1 MFKTTSLAN
10 AIGVALGAGWLLLG
24 PVPAHAAN
32 TPPALGIL
40 GQAQGLPADFA
51 EHFFDVPLAVR
62 VDLDG
67 RLLGEA
73 LVVLG
78 RDDTLQWLE
87 YTDTSESRETP
98 VVRQRWAQRLS
109 EGVSLGSCTTQCTD
123 GLVAVH
129 YSLVNSQLSLLTRA
143 VEQSTDVQRYH
154 ALPEQAEHG
163 LILRNQLNLSQAG
176 DETVGR
182 YAVQGVG
189 SVGDWSTQANLQMDK
204 TNFHGL
210 RHRVDQ
216 LYAER
221 TERDRFLRLGYF
233 DPVAQGL
240 IRQPRLMGST
250 AQTALG
256 VMLGSSDTLY
266 IDNGTTSTTPIYVTP
281 SRPGTVEIYRNGQLI
296 NTQAV
301 QPGLQTLDTRVLPGG
316 IYAVEV
322 RLLEDGQVTS
332 RSNEFVYKP
341 SAWRNPEQRWR
352 YNAYVG
358 RQSTLFSN
366 WEQDP
371 NGGLAAG
378 VMTNYLM
385 HPRAIVG
392 LSAQQVDTQTQV
404 GTSLD
409 WDALDRLKLYGNLY
423 RTDRRGNGYDLQG
436 VWSHGSGNV
445 VLNHNRAWLHP
456 QRERGDSYYVDR
468 REPARLTTQTS
479 LSVSHRLTRNSTLTA
494 RLSRTDGIEA
504 GNALDLGWAR
514 YGQFMGTDANWR
526 VSLFDRPG
534 TASTDDQRN
543 RGINLTLSMALGGP
557 GKRLS
562 ASLGTRTGRDGERD
576 RNASL
581 SYQQDM
587 GQGTLR
593 TLGGTLNADRYGT
606 GLGVNAG
613 FQNSALY
620 GDAFALSSSYNGQLS
635 SGLNL
640 ESTLALGDGKAA
652 FSGEVMP
659 HDASLIVDLESD
671 VPGLELRADDHLGG
685 AALLRPGRNVL
696 PVGAYRAGHV
706 QLGFD
711 KQDHLAADIQPP
723 TLDYHLNKGAV
734 QYRQLKVVRTV
745 TVLGRVVDHEGRA
758 LKGAQVI
765 NHASRSVTEAD
776 GFFALEMSESNP
788 TLEIRQ
794 GGVQR
799 CLLTLDT
806 HTSKREQDVLLLGDL
821 SCVAEGVAALTTPK
835 PTGEAG

>member
-1 MFKTTSLAN
+1 MFKTPSLAN
-10 AIGVALGAGWLLLG
+10 AIGLALGVGCVLLG
-24 PVPAHAAN
+24 PVSTHAAN
-32 TPPALGIL
+32 TPPVMAIL
-40 GQAQGLPADFA
+40 SQAQGLPEDFV

-78 RDDTLQWLE
+78 RDETLQWLE

-98 VVRQRWAQRLS
+98 AVRQRWAQRLS
-109 EGVSLGSCTTQCTD
+109 EGVNLGNCTAACTE

-129 YSLVNSQLSLLTRA
+129 YSLVNSQVSLLTRA
-143 VEQSTDVQRYH
+143 VEQADDAQRYH
-154 ALPEQAEHG
+154 ALPEQAAHG
-163 LILRNQLNLSQAG
+163 LILRNQLNLSQTG
-176 DETVGR
+176 SETVGR

-189 SVGDWSTQANLQMDK
+189 SVGEWNTQTNVQMDK
-204 TNFHGL
+204 TGLHGL

-221 TERDRFLRLGYF
+221 IERDRFLRLGYF

-240 IRQPRLMGST
+240 IRQPRLLGSA

-256 VMLGSSDTLY
+256 VMLGSSDTLF
-266 IDNGTTSTTPIYVTP
+266 IDTGATSTTPIYVTP

-296 NTQAV
+296 NSQAV

-316 IYAVEV
+316 IYEVEV

-358 RQSTLFSN
+358 QQTTLLSN
-366 WEQDP
+366 WEDDRTSA
-371 NGGLAAG
+371 LAGG
-378 VMTNYLM
+378 VMSNYLL

-392 LSAQQVDTQTQV
+392 LSAQRVDEQMQYA
-404 GTSLD
+404 TSLD
-409 WDALDRLKLYGNLY
+409 WDAFDRLKLYGNLHH
-423 RTDRRGNGYDLQG
+423 TNERGNGYDLQG
-436 VWSHGSGNV
+436 VWSHASGNV
-445 VLNHNRAWLHP
+445 VLNHNRAWLYP
-456 QRERGDSYYVDR
+456 QRERGPRDAVER
-468 REPARLTTQTS
+468 REPSRLTTQAS
-479 LSVSHRLTRNSTLTA
+479 LSVSHRLTQNSSVTA
-494 RLSRTDGIEA
+494 RFSRTEGVAA

-514 YGQFMGTDANWR
+514 YGQLMGTAVNWR
-526 VSLFDRPG
+526 VSAFDRPG
-534 TASTDDQRN
+534 TRSTDERRN
-543 RGINLTLSMALGGP
+543 RGISLSLGMALGGP

-562 ASLGTRTGRDGERD
+562 ASLGSRTGRDGQRD

-593 TLGGTLNADRYGT
+593 TLGGTLNADRYGS

-613 FQNSALY
+613 FQNRALY
-620 GDAFALSSSYNGQLS
+620 GDAFALSSSYNGELS
-635 SGLNL
+635 AGLNL
-640 ESTLALGDGKAA
+640 ESTLAWGGGHMA
-652 FSGEVMP
+652 FSGQGMP
-659 HDASLIVDLESD
+659 HDASLIVDLDSD
-671 VPGLELRADDHLGG
+671 IPALQLRADDELGN
-685 AALLRPGRNVL
+685 AVLLRPGRNVL
-696 PVGAYRAGHV
+696 PVGAYRAGQV
-706 QLGFD
+706 QLGFE
-711 KQDHLAADIQPP
+711 KQEHLAASIQPA
-723 TLDYHLNKGAV
+723 TLDYHLNRGSV

-745 TVLGRVVDHEGRA
+745 TVLGRVIDRHGLA

-788 TLEIRQ
+788 TLEVRQ
-794 GGVQR
+794 GGIQR

-806 HTSKREQDVLLLGDL
+806 QAGTREQDVMLFGDL
-821 SCVAEGVAALTTPK
+821 SCAEDGVAAVQANEPI
-835 PTGEAG
+835 GEAG

>member
-1 MFKTTSLAN
+1 MFNIPSVSG
-10 AIGVALGAGWLLLG
+10 AIGVALGAGSLLLG
-24 PVPAHAAN
+24 PVYAHAAD
-32 TPPALGIL
+32 TPPALKIL
-40 GQAQGLPADFA
+40 GQAQGLPVDFA

-78 RDDTLQWLE
+78 RDDKLQWLE

-98 VVRQRWAQRLS
+98 AVRLRWAQRLS
-109 EGVSLGSCTTQCTD
+109 EGVSLGNCTTGCTD

-143 VEQSTDVQRYH
+143 VEQAADAQRYY
-154 ALPEQAEHG
+154 ALPEQPNRG
-163 LILRNQLNLSQAG
+163 LMLRNQLNLSKAG
-176 DETVGR
+176 HETVGR

-189 SVGDWSTQANLQMDK
+189 SLGDWNTQANFQMDK
-204 TNFHGL
+204 TSFYGL

-221 TERDRFLRLGYF
+221 VQRDRFVRLGYF

-240 IRQPRLMGST
+240 VRQPRLMGST
-250 AQTALG
+250 ADTTLG
-256 VMLGSSDTLY
+256 LMLGSSDTLY
-266 IDNGTTSTTPIYVTP
+266 IDTGAASTTPLYVTP

-296 NTQAV
+296 NSQAV

-316 IYAVEV
+316 IYEVEV

-332 RSNEFVYKP
+332 RSTEFIYKP
-341 SAWRNPEQRWR
+341 SSWRNPEQRWR
-352 YNAYVG
+352 YNAYAG
-358 RQSTLFSN
+358 RQSMLASN
-366 WEQDP
+366 WEEDRD
-371 NGGLAAG
+371 GGLAAG
-378 VMTNYLM
+378 VLTNYLL
-385 HPRAIVG
+385 HPRAIAG
-392 LSAQQVDTQTQV
+392 LSAQRVDDQMQY

-409 WDALDRLKLYGNLY
+409 WDALERLKLYGNLY
-423 RTDRRGNGYDLQG
+423 HTDSHGNGYDLQG

-456 QRERGDSYYVDR
+456 QRERSSSYYVDR

-479 LSVSHRLTRNSTLTA
+479 LSVSHRLTQNSTVTA
-494 RLSRTDGIEA
+494 RFSRTEGVAA
-504 GNALDLGWAR
+504 GNALDLGWTR

-526 VSLFDRPG
+526 IALFDRPG
-534 TASTDDQRN
+534 TLSTDQRRN
-543 RGINLTLSMALGGP
+543 RGVNLSLSMALGSP

-562 ASLGTRTGRDGERD
+562 ASLGTRTGRAGEQD
-576 RNASL
+576 QNASL
-581 SYQQDM
+581 SYQQEM

-620 GDAFALSSSYNGQLS
+620 GDAFALSSSYNGEMS
-635 SGLNL
+635 AGLNL
-640 ESTLALGDGKAA
+640 ESTVAMGDGKLA
-652 FSGEVMP
+652 FSGEAIA

-671 VPGLELRADDHLGG
+671 IPDLRLRADDDLGTG
-685 AALLRPGRNVL
+685 ALLRPGRNVL
-696 PVGAYRAGHV
+696 PVGAYRSGHV

-711 KQDHLAADIQPP
+711 KQDHLAASIQPA
-723 TLDYHLNKGAV
+723 TLDYHLNRGSV

-745 TVLGRVVDHEGRA
+745 TVLGRVIDRHGLA

-788 TLEIRQ
+788 TLEVRQ
-794 GGVQR
+794 GGIQR

-806 HTSKREQDVLLLGDL
+806 QAGTREQDLMLLGDL
-821 SCVAEGVAALTTPK
+821 SCAEDGVAAVQANEPI
-835 PTGEAG
+835 GEAG

>member
-1 MFKTTSLAN
+1 MFDITSLSG
-10 AIGVALGAGWLLLG
+10 AIRLALGAGCLIAG
-24 PVPAHAAN
+24 PVLAYAAVA
-32 TPPALGIL
+32 PPASGIL
-40 GQAQGLPADFA
+40 GQVQGLPDDFA

-98 VVRQRWAQRLS
+98 RVRQRWAQRLNQ
-109 EGVSLGSCTTQCTD
+109 GISLGTCTTACGD

-143 VEQSTDVQRYH
+143 AEQAADAQRYY
-154 ALPEQAEHG
+154 ALPEQPNHG
-163 LILRNQLNLSQAG
+163 LMLRNQLNLSQAG
-176 DETVGR
+176 HETVGR

-189 SVGDWSTQANLQMDK
+189 SLGDWNTQVNFQMDK
-204 TNFHGL
+204 TGFYGL

-221 TERDRFLRLGYF
+221 VQPDRFLRLGYF

-240 IRQPRLMGST
+240 VRQPRLMGSMAGT
-250 AQTALG
+250 TLG
-256 VMLGSSDTLY
+256 FMLGSSDTLY
-266 IDNGTTSTTPIYVTP
+266 IDTGAPSTTPIYVTP
-281 SRPGTVEIYRNGQLI
+281 SRPGAVEIYRNGQLI

-316 IYAVEV
+316 VYEVEV
-322 RLLEDGQVTS
+322 RLLEDGQLTS

-341 SAWRNPEQRWR
+341 SSWRNPDQRWR

-358 RQSTLFSN
+358 RQSTLASN
-366 WEQDP
+366 WEEDRD
-371 NGGLAAG
+371 GGLAAG
-378 VMTNYLM
+378 VMTNYLL

-392 LSAQQVDTQTQV
+392 LSAQRVDEQMQY

-423 RTDRRGNGYDLQG
+423 HTDSRGNGYDLQG

-445 VLNHNRAWLHP
+445 VLNHNRAWLYP
-456 QRERGDSYYVDR
+456 QRERNGSYYVDR
-468 REPARLTTQTS
+468 RESPRLTTQTS
-479 LSVSHRLTRNSTLTA
+479 LSASHRLNQTSTVTA
-494 RLSRTDGIEA
+494 RLSRTEGVAA

-514 YGQFMGTDANWR
+514 HGQFMGKDANWR
-526 VSLFDRPG
+526 VTVFDRPA
-534 TASTDDQRN
+534 TLSTDNQRN
-543 RGINLTLSMALGGP
+543 RGISLSLSMALGGP
-557 GKRLS
+557 SQRLS
-562 ASLGTRTGRDGERD
+562 ASLGSRTGREGERD
-576 RNASL
+576 HNASL
-581 SYQQDM
+581 SYQHDL

-593 TLGGTLNADRYGT
+593 SLGGTLNVDRYGT
-606 GLGVNAG
+606 GVGLNAG
-613 FQNSALY
+613 FQNSAFH
-620 GDAFALSSSYNGQLS
+620 GDAFAMTSSYNGELA

-640 ESTLALGDGKAA
+640 ESTVALGDGKVA
-652 FSGEVMP
+652 FSGDIQP
-659 HDASLIVDLESD
+659 HDAGLIVDLESD
-671 VPGLELRADDHLGG
+671 IPGLQLRADDHLGG
-685 AALLRPGRNVL
+685 GALLRPGRNLL

-711 KQDHLAADIQPP
+711 KQDHLAASIQPS
-723 TLDYHLNKGAV
+723 TFDYHLNKGAV

-745 TVLGRVVDHEGRA
+745 TVLGRVIDQQGKA

-765 NHASRSVTEAD
+765 NHASRAVTEAD

-788 TLEIRQ
+788 TLEIRK

-799 CLLTLDT
+799 CVLHLDIAS
-806 HTSKREQDVLLLGDL
+806 SKREQDVLLLGDL
-821 SCVAEGVAALTTPK
+821 ACAADSVAAHRPTT
-835 PTGEAG
+835 TAEEAG